1 MATLQE
7 YMARRNMVQRSGT
20 YGAATAGSQGKYW
33 WIREREDEDVL
44 TAARRAGLYGNDLK
58 QQAQPAR
65 SDAGFLEKSWETG
78 VDVVGNI
85 LSGAAKSLEGVF
97 DLGLGAIGAV
107 GGIFDKS
114 VRDEMRRWVEYDFTG
129 ENISKHFDRWS
140 DDSIMNDSKAGRIAE
155 GVFSGVGQLLPTVAI
170 SLATGGAATPAMLA
184 LGASAAGNATEE
196 AWGDG
201 ADYYR
206 GLGYGVVSGG
216 VEVAT
221 EKLFGGLG
229 GLMGGGML
237 DNVTRSIAKTGAAR
251 VVKEMAGEAAEEAL
265 AEVVNPLA
273 RTIYK
278 GRDALS
284 DYGSADYWGGV
295 GEAALVGGLTSAA
308 YGGTVG
314 RALKTSGK
322 YADVQAVKEEIE
334 AIGKKRN
341 NLYINDKL
349 TDAQEEALQKSEVA
363 NYRVLER
370 LLQRSSDKK
379 RADLI
384 KRGNLSR
391 AFDESGTLRTDF
403 LRSLGERV
411 MDGQTDTPGA
421 NEAQGAKSTAVDRRY
436 VSPSL
441 YYKTDV
447 IERDLEAIAK
457 DAGQEVGSIRVFSGD
472 LDADEQAAYKKLKQV
487 ETSLSEKS
495 GGRLQMVLVEPNSAF
510 RGAQRKGGNTIY
522 ISKETLKNGS
532 WSRILTEEAVHFT
545 QGTQEYAQLARFVA
559 EDEDLLARVSEEL
572 TKEGNTYGFTEEDM
586 EAFALAQN
594 AEAEAELT
602 ERQRAFGNE
611 LGAHMAAE
619 VLDNEVVIDR
629 LVGEQSSL
637 AEKILLKIKDVG
649 RAFSRMTDKDARAQ
663 YDRVKRAEGLYYA
676 AIERRGWKV
685 VNGAIEEKEQTYFH
699 FETNASDDNTLT
711 PVGEVTAF
719 IQSVH
724 SMKDKSLVSKRV
736 QKLGTVSQ
744 THADIIKREI
754 NLDVSGFEIWIDGS
768 SVTHIEERHGKNGK
782 ADQSMQDINDVARVA
797 DVVNH
802 ADDGSVLFDENGELS
817 RDSVYRNSDQSHA
830 LVMKFYKQES
840 DGLYYVV
847 EAVPDTESK
856 KLFVKSAYKQK
867 KSGIDQEVRMNKKS
881 LHQTPEAVLDNY
893 ATNNSIPQ
901 NSDLSTGKTNF
912 NRKEAAN
919 QQTSGDIGSE
929 TPKKKSKTKAEIQ
942 KENVQLKKEVKEQ
955 KARADERDDRLKLGE
970 QIGKK
975 VGEMATARQGKF
987 MAAAEYKS
995 DILRTSIES
1004 LSQINYGKTVSGS
1017 VRGIIKKLAEWY
1029 APDNPLLV
1037 QEFEYKDEIAIQM
1050 QEIALGE
1057 EGTELSFGEMRMLD
1071 NILGHML
1078 FMEKHYQ
1085 KIRKG
1090 DQMVDAMDYAKK
1102 YVEKLKAAGKDVTG
1116 FVRVML
1122 RSKYMRQ
1129 FGDPLALVKAADAYD
1144 PEGFFTE
1151 TYREFR
1157 QAAVDM
1163 SVREIELMED
1173 WRSFHGKHK
1182 GFDKRM
1188 IKETVE
1194 FRGQDMRLGEAISLY
1209 MTLQR
1214 KQAQRGLVES
1224 YYVTVDDKGN
1234 KTNVK
1239 GFEPRKTGGKN
1250 KLTDAEIAT
1259 ICKEGQAA
1267 LWDKFDDVTHEYI
1280 KMIEDTFGEMR
1291 SIKQATD
1298 MEMQGYTV
1306 VSDRGYYYPIRRD
1319 QVAKEVKERKF
1330 EVDRVSHLTINRAT
1344 VEGANAGLLIEPVE
1358 VVFRRHVKSIS
1369 LYSCFSVPMENYNRL
1384 VNLDTGGNVKDPVS
1398 VKRLAENTAEMKE
1411 MLEYMDK
1418 LAKDIQGSVD
1428 KGNGEQRLMRDTAE
1442 YLRGAYAKFQ
1452 LGLNLKT
1459 VATQLSSLFAASSRL
1474 DYASLLNGFSVDAKD
1489 VDKYCRLAE
1498 VRNTE
1503 NSAALAAG
1511 VLETTGKIGD
1521 ALMFGIGKMDR
1532 LVIKR
1537 LYAACQVQ
1545 VAKEQKL
1552 KLGSE
1557 ENKIA
1562 AGELL
1567 QEVILDT
1574 QQNSLATERSD
1585 AMRSSDT
1592 LWRSLTMFS
1601 ADSMKVFGRFSEAV
1615 GEVSV
1620 LDRKLKNAQ
1629 TDSER
1634 RAIAAQIKEAKGHLT
1649 RSAGALVAS
1658 AAFMAVI
1665 AQLFRSLYAKDDDK
1679 ELEEIASH
1687 VALDAMGN
1695 MVGGLPIIN
1704 DALSFIIDGY
1714 EVDNFIFATFNDVLK
1729 AGTEA
1734 FSLASDAIG
1743 GKEVEPQ
1750 QLARTTRD
1758 TVYAMAQMFGIPIR
1772 NVYNTVTGL
1781 SSRFSDQAKYW
1792 NENLFYTRP
1801 YASDLAA
1808 AIEADDEGMIA
1819 MIASMMV
1826 EEKVGGVDAELSAGL
1841 RELVEKGYSVL
1852 PRVLGDTITY
1862 DGEEVE
1868 LTRRQRERFKAV
1880 YAIAQEQIGS
1890 MMKLRQYK
1898 EASEEVRA
1906 KAIKMVWDAYWDLA
1920 VDDVLGVDSSE
1931 KNVLFAE
1938 AIDMDKLALI
1948 VATAREIKAD
1958 VNEAG
1963 KAISGTRLAKIEAY
1977 IEKLNLKAAQKYM
1990 IMGYLGYK
1998 NKNGEDKVR
2007 AYVGGLSKLSKAEK
2021 EALMEYA
2028 GYGG

>member
-7 YMARRNMVQRSGT
+7 YMARRDLSRRSGV
-20 YGAATAGSQGKYW
+20 YGTSASAGSQGKYW

-58 QQAQPAR
+58 QQAQPQK
-65 SDAGFLEKSWETG
+65 SDAGFFERSFETG
-78 VDVVGNI
+78 VDVIGNI
-85 LSGAAKSLEGVF
+85 LSGAAKSLEGIF

-107 GGIFDKS
+107 GGIFDKG
-114 VRDEMRRWVEYDFTG
+114 VRDEMRRIVEYDFTG

-140 DDSIMNDSKAGRIAE
+140 DDSIMNNSRAGRIAE

-170 SLATGGAATPAMLA
+170 SVATGGTA
-184 LGASAAGNATEE
+184 LPGMVAVGAGAAGNATEE
-196 AWGDG
+196 AFNDG

-216 VEVAT
+216 VEMAT
-221 EKLFGGLG
+221 EKLFDGLG

-237 DNVTRSIAKTGAAR
+237 GNVTRSIAKTGAAR
-251 VVKEMAGEAAEEAL
+251 VAKEIVGEAAEEAL

-284 DYGSADYWGGV
+284 DYGRADYWGGV

-363 NYRVLER
+363 NYRALQQI
-370 LLQRSSDKK
+370 LQRSSDKK

-384 KRGNLSR
+384 KRGNLSH

-403 LRSLGERV
+403 LRSLGENV
-411 MDGQTDTPGA
+411 TDGQTDTSNA
-421 NEAQGAKSTAVDRRY
+421 NEAQGAKLAAVDKRY
-436 VSPSL
+436 VTPGLFYQQEKIGKDISKINERRLNYADGANAAEVRLFDGELSEQGKKN
-441 YYKTDV
+441 YKQ
-447 IERDLEAIAK
+447 AK
-457 DAGQEVGSIRVFSGD
+457 RIFS
-472 LDADEQAAYKKLKQV
+472 
-487 ETSLSEKS
+487 SLSGKS
-495 GGRLQMVLVEPNSAF
+495 GGKLQMAILDSAA
-510 RGAQRKGGNTIY
+510 GTLGVNVGDTVY
-522 ISKETLKNGS
+522 ISASTLEDGRYIKTMIEEVTHFAQG
-532 WSRILTEEAVHFT
+532 TEEH
-545 QGTQEYAQLARFVA
+545 GRLARFLD
-559 EDEDLLARVSEEL
+559 ENEDLLEEAESEL
-572 TKEGNTYGFTEEDM
+572 LSEGNPYGFTEENVLDDG
-586 EAFALAQN
+586 AR
-594 AEAEAELT
+594 AEEYN
-602 ERQRAFGNE
+602 NE
-611 LGAHMAAE
+611 LAAHMAAKL
-619 VLDNEVVIDR
+619 LDDKTYINR
-629 LVGEQSSL
+629 LVRQDSSL
-637 AEKILLKIKDVG
+637 AEKIMG
-649 RAFSRMTDKDARAQ
+649 RLSDMGSALARLTDKPAQ
-663 YDRVKRAEGLYYA
+663 QQYRRVKQASQMFEDA
-676 AIERRGWKV
+676 VTSAGWKY
-685 VNGAIEEKEQTYFH
+685 VNGAIEKEDEKEANFAMVT
-699 FETNASDDNTLT
+699 E
-711 PVGEVTAF
+711 PVTGQKFVAVERE
-719 IQSVH
+719 
-724 SMKDKSLVSKRV
+724 SLSKLLQYQGDSLAAKVRSYIK
-736 QKLGTVSQ
+736 QFRGTVLPLGS
-744 THADIIKREI
+744 TDKAYMRREAEGEYTNPAKVVQEQDYI
-754 NLDVSGFEIWIDGS
+754 SKLNAASEFENLLASAKFL
-768 SVTHIEERHGKNGK
+768 R
-782 ADQSMQDINDVARVA
+782 
-797 DVVNH
+797 H
-802 ADDGSVLFDENGELS
+802 ADDNGRHPDATRGWNYYEIQYVVPTSDSEIRAYSAEIQIKLIDRGDCFYDVTKIKDITDGTAGQALIQAAGSVYDVS
-817 RDSVYRNSDQSHA
+817 
-830 LVMKFYKQES
+830 
-840 DGLYYVV
+840 
-847 EAVPDTESK
+847 
-856 KLFVKSAYKQK
+856 
-867 KSGIDQEVRMNKKS
+867 
-881 LHQTPEAVLDNY
+881 
-893 ATNNSIPQ
+893 NNSIAQ
-901 NSDLSTGKTNF
+901 KSEKSSDVGGFSLEKVG
-912 NRKEAAN
+912 EAAN
-919 QQTSGDIGSE
+919 QQTSGDVGSD

-942 KENVQLKKEVKEQ
+942 KENVQLKKDVKEQ
-955 KARADERDDRLKLGE
+955 KARADERDDRLKLGGD
-970 QIGKK
+970 ITKK
-975 VGEMATARQGKF
+975 AKTMAEARQGKF
-987 MAAAEYKS
+987 MAANEYKS

-1004 LSQINYGKTVSGS
+1004 LAQVNYGKTVSGS

-1029 APDNPLLV
+1029 SPENPLLT
-1037 QEFEYKDEIAIQM
+1037 QEFEYDDQIAIQM

-1057 EGTELSFGEMRMLD
+1057 EDAELSYAEMKMLD
-1071 NILGHML
+1071 NIMGHML
-1078 FMEKHYQ
+1078 YMEQHYQ

-1090 DQMVDAMDYAKK
+1090 GQMVDTMEYAKK

-1116 FVRVML
+1116 LVRVLL
-1122 RSKYMRQ
+1122 RGKYMRQ

-1163 SVREIELMED
+1163 AVREMELMED
-1173 WRSFHGKHK
+1173 WRSFHDKHR

-1239 GFEPRKTGGKN
+1239 GFEPRPTGAKG
-1250 KLTDAEIAT
+1250 KLTDAEIAA
-1259 ICKEGQAA
+1259 ICKAQQAE
-1267 LWDKFDDVTHEYI
+1267 LWASFDDVTREYI
-1280 KMIEDTFGEMR
+1280 KMIEETFKEMR

-1358 VVFRRHVKSIS
+1358 VVFRRHIKSIS
-1369 LYSCFSVPMENYNRL
+1369 LYSCFSIPMENYNRL

-1398 VKRLAENTAEMKE
+1398 VKRLAENTAEMKK

-1418 LAKDIQGSVD
+1418 LAKDIQGSAD
-1428 KGNGEQRLMRDTAE
+1428 KSRGEQSLMRDTVE
-1442 YLRGAYAKFQ
+1442 YLRGAYAKYQ

-1459 VATQLSSLFAASSRL
+1459 VATQFSSLFAASSRL
-1474 DYASLLNGFSVDAKD
+1474 DYGSLVNGFAVDAKD

-1521 ALMFGIGKMDR
+1521 KLMFGIGKMDR
-1532 LVIKR
+1532 LVVKR
-1537 LYAACQVQ
+1537 LFAACQVQ

-1574 QQNSLATERSD
+1574 QQNALATERSD
-1585 AMRSSDT
+1585 AMRSADT

-1601 ADSMKVFGRFSEAV
+1601 ADSMKVFGRFSEDV

-1620 LDRKLKNAQ
+1620 LSRKLKNVK
-1629 TDSER
+1629 TESER
-1634 RAIAAQIKEAKGHLT
+1634 KAIAAQLKEARKNLQ

-1658 AAFMAVI
+1658 SAYMAVI

-1679 ELEEIASH
+1679 EVEEIAGH
-1687 VALDAMGN
+1687 VALDAMSN

-1704 DALSFIIDGY
+1704 DSLSYIIDGY
-1714 EVDNFIFATFNDVLK
+1714 EVDNFIFAMYNDVLK

-1734 FSLASDAIG
+1734 FFLANDAIN

-1750 QLARTTRD
+1750 QFARTTRD
-1758 TVYAMAQMFGIPIR
+1758 TVYAVAQMFGLPVR
-1772 NVYNTVTGL
+1772 NVYNTATGL
-1781 SSRFSDQAKYW
+1781 TSRVSKKAKYMI
-1792 NENLFYTRP
+1792 NGTFSKHTYS
-1801 YASDLAA
+1801 SDLAA
-1808 AIEADDEGMIA
+1808 AIEADDEGMVSL
-1819 MIASMMV
+1819 IASMMI
-1826 EEKVGGVDAELSAGL
+1826 EDKVGNVDAKVSAGL
-1841 RELVEKGYSVL
+1841 RELVEKGYDVL
-1852 PRVLGDTITY
+1852 PRVLGDSIVY
-1862 DGEEVE
+1862 DGEEIE

-1890 MMKLRQYK
+1890 MMQLRQYK
-1898 EASEEVRA
+1898 EASKEVRA
-1906 KAIKMVWDAYWDLA
+1906 KAVKLIWDAYWDLA

-1958 VNEAG
+1958 YTGEG

-1977 IEKLNLKAAQKYM
+1977 IESLRLKAAQKYM

-2007 AYVGGLSKLSKAEK
+2007 AYIDGLSKLSPAEK
-2021 EALMEYA
+2021 EKLMEYA
-2028 GYGG
+2028 GYNG